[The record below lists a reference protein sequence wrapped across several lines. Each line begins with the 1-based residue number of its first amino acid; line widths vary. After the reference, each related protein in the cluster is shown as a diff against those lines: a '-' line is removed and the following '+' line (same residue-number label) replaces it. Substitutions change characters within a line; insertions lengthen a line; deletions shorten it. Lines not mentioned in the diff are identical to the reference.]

1 MRNAFVKR
9 LAAVLLALCLL
20 AALPITGVFADE
32 AKKTYTVT
40 FSGGEYGVFSQAFV
54 QGLYGY
60 DGVVEVKTAEK
71 DGKIVTVAVKVE
83 AGATLPAAPAITAA
97 EGGTPELS
105 SSNTAYG
112 VLNAGTESGQNDP
125 TGLGIYGTTDGT
137 TKKVD
142 RNYTLVPEFYLASD
156 NDVEYMVRFLATGTD
171 TEVAPTQFGKAP
183 DGARLTMTAASVDEY
198 TLDLAATREINGLAA
213 DDALVLNVAKGE
225 EMPVFTFCYTQ
236 VTHVNTEY
244 EYVDGDTIVNYNDV
258 TLTGGAGVAGGGG
271 AGGGAGAGEE
281 TLPDEETPQAGGET
295 IPDESTP
302 QAGGEDIAEEETP
315 QAEPAAA
322 GGLNLPLMIGG
333 AVVLVLAI
341 LLLVLAA
348 TRKRR
353 AAEGDEE

>member
-54 QGLYGY
+54 EKLEAYGE
-60 DGVVEVKTAEK
+60 VATVEK
-71 DGKIVTVAVKVE
+71 GGNIVTVAVKVE

-125 TGLGIYGTTDGT
+125 TALGIYGTTDGT

-258 TLTGGAGVAGGGG
+258 TLTGGAGVAGGG
-271 AGGGAGAGEE
+271 AGGGGETIE
-281 TLPDEETPQAGGET
+281 EETPQAGGET

>member
-40 FSGGEYGVFSQAFV
+40 FSGGEYGVFSQDFV
-54 QGLYGY
+54 DDLDDYE
-60 DGVVEVKTAEK
+60 GVVEVKTAEK
-71 DGKIVTVAVKVE
+71 GGNIVTVAVKVE

-112 VLNAGTESGQNDP
+112 VLNAGIDSGQNAGDA
-125 TGLGIYGTTDGT
+125 LGMYAGITATAS
-137 TKKVD
+137 

-156 NDVEYMVRFLATGTD
+156 SDVEYMVRFLATGTD

-183 DGARLTMTAASVDEY
+183 DGARLAMTAASVDEY

-213 DDALVLNVAKGE
+213 DDALVLNVTKGDT
-225 EMPVFTFCYTQ
+225 MPVFTFCYTQ

-258 TLTGGAGVAGGGG
+258 TLAGGAGVAGGGG
-271 AGGGAGAGEE
+271 AGGGGAGGGGETIEE
-281 TLPDEETPQAGGET
+281 EETPQAGGET